1 MRCRLDWKFLL
12 GLELSDPGFDF
23 SVRCEFRAR
32 LVQGQAESLLLD
44 TLLACC
50 KQRAWLKERGE
61 QRTDST
67 HVLTAARALNRL
79 ELVGETLR
87 HALNVLAEV
96 APCWLRDQ
104 VTPDWFDRY
113 GRRVEEYR
121 LPKGEEARRS
131 YAELIGADGRHLLQ
145 ALASETAPAGLR
157 NLPAVETLRLVW
169 EQQYILR
176 GDTLRLRTAAELC
189 RAGLRMDT
197 PYDPEAHS
205 GNKRTVTWTGY
216 KVHLTETCDEELPHL
231 ITDVQTTVPDVSDA
245 VLTEPIQ
252 RKLAEK
258 GLLPQEH
265 LVDSGYVDADLVVR
279 SQLEREVTVVGPVR
293 PNSSW
298 QAKEAAGY
306 DQSQFQIDWQKQR
319 ATCPQG
325 KVSRWWTP
333 YEDSWGNQVISVRFD
348 RAECRACPV
357 RSCCTPAKSEPR
369 HLCLRLQPHHE
380 ALEHIRQEQQ
390 TKEWQLRYQ

>member
-1 MRCRLDWKFLL
+1 MIRRPPRSTLFPYTTLFRCVRLREELGTIYEDGQFAALFPHRGRPGEAPWQLALVCVLQYIEGHSDQQAAEAVRCRLDWKFLL

-157 NLPAVETLRLVW
+157 NLPPVDTLRLV
-169 EQQYILR
+169 L
-176 GDTLRLRTAAELC
+176 
-189 RAGLRMDT
+189 
-197 PYDPEAHS
+197 
-205 GNKRTVTWTGY
+205 
-216 KVHLTETCDEELPHL
+216 
-231 ITDVQTTVPDVSDA
+231 
-245 VLTEPIQ
+245 
-252 RKLAEK
+252 
-258 GLLPQEH
+258 
-265 LVDSGYVDADLVVR
+265 
-279 SQLEREVTVVGPVR
+279 
-293 PNSSW
+293 
-298 QAKEAAGY
+298 
-306 DQSQFQIDWQKQR
+306 
-319 ATCPQG
+319 
-325 KVSRWWTP
+325 
-333 YEDSWGNQVISVRFD
+333 
-348 RAECRACPV
+348 
-357 RSCCTPAKSEPR
+357 
-369 HLCLRLQPHHE
+369 
-380 ALEHIRQEQQ
+380 
-390 TKEWQLRYQ
+390 